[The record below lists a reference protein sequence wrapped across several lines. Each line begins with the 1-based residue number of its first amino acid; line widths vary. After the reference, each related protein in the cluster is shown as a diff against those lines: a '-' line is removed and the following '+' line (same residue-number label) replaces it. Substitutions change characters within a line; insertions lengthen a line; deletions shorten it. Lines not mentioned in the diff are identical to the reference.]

1 GMPGVGLVA
10 IDVRSAKPAGGEVHH
25 IKIAVRL
32 EDGETAI
39 LTEGDQ
45 EITAVRGDFWLE
57 DAQPGFSGGNHQFGL
72 PPLAGFEVEADSHQ
86 VVPKLPEFFERLR
99 VSAAEIEVAS
109 IGRPG
114 RPGFVSAR
122 RGDGWREEER
132 VGID

>member
-1 GMPGVGLVA
+1 
-10 IDVRSAKPAGGEVHH
+10 
-25 IKIAVRL
+25 
-32 EDGETAI
+32 
-39 LTEGDQ
+39 
-45 EITAVRGDFWLE
+45 
-57 DAQPGFSGGNHQFGL
+57 
-72 PPLAGFEVEADSHQ
+72 PLAGFEVEADSHQ

-132 VGID
+132 VGIDTVNPQVRVGIKDIAGFAAGMKEEGKLVGREGEQPAARVPGQV